1 MPLVLK
7 HSWKRREGRVGRGQ
21 RVALG
26 HYRLPRPQRSHTL
39 THAEFRAAGS
49 GGGEGVCFPPGPG
62 APHLVL
68 GEAELHDPLGHLR
81 GAPGQ
86 EGEGGPRPPRT
97 VGLEL
102 RPLGRPRP
110 HGPRA
115 RLHRRRPQA
124 AAVARPSGPTFPW
137 QPPLPGGGGSVHPVG
152 LQSRLPPAP
161 GGSAELVFAWLR
173 RRGGRLRD
181 EHRGTTLS
189 LLLGARVPARLLPRP
204 PPPDCLGVS
213 AGGGRSSSAPLG
225 SFRRGGAVASGSA
238 QLGRPLGPTHVG
250 RAGRRRRLP
259 LRAPGRRGAG
269 RPQRP
274 RAPRPLRY
282 GLGRGGGS
290 RAGRGGSWE
299 RLPACAL
306 PSQRRRAP
314 AARPGSLKSPPPA
327 AGRAAPEGLPAA
339 RILAVAL
346 RLGRMPRV
354 SFPWWV
360 SSFLPEK
367 PHFHGG
373 GFLR

>member
-1 MPLVLK
+1 MAGRLEQFTRMRRRPVMPLVLK

-86 EGEGGPRPPRT
+86 EGEGAPRPPRT

-137 QPPLPGGGGSVHPVG
+137 QPPLPGGGECAPCRPTKPPASRAWRLCGTSFCLAALSRGETEGRAPRHHPLPSAWCTRTRSAPAAPPSPRLLGCFRRRRPQLFGSARLFPPRRGCRLRLRAPRPPARPYPCRTCWPPPPAPASSPRPQGRRAAAAAPRPASPQVRARQGRGQPGWPRRVVG
-152 LQSRLPPAP
+152 AAPRLRASLPAAASAGSPAGVPEEPAP
-161 GGSAELVFAWLR
+161 GG
-173 RRGGRLRD
+173 G
-181 EHRGTTLS
+181 
-189 LLLGARVPARLLPRP
+189 
-204 PPPDCLGVS
+204 
-213 AGGGRSSSAPLG
+213 AGGA
-225 SFRRGGAVASGSA
+225 
-238 QLGRPLGPTHVG
+238 
-250 RAGRRRRLP
+250 
-259 LRAPGRRGAG
+259 
-269 RPQRP
+269 
-274 RAPRPLRY
+274 
-282 GLGRGGGS
+282 
-290 RAGRGGSWE
+290 
-299 RLPACAL
+299 
-306 PSQRRRAP
+306 
-314 AARPGSLKSPPPA
+314 
-327 AGRAAPEGLPAA
+327 
-339 RILAVAL
+339 
-346 RLGRMPRV
+346 
-354 SFPWWV
+354 
-360 SSFLPEK
+360 
-367 PHFHGG
+367 
-373 GFLR
+373 

>member
-1 MPLVLK
+1 MLPARAG
-7 HSWKRREGRVGRGQ
+7 SPAPRTGGSRAARPTRPPPRRSRPGRG
-21 RVALG
+21 RRTAAPP
-26 HYRLPRPQRSHTL
+26 HRR
-39 THAEFRAAGS
+39 ARAAATR
-49 GGGEGVCFPPGPG
+49 P
-62 APHLVL
+62 AP
-68 GEAELHDPLGHLR
+68 APR
-81 GAPGQ
+81 APGSA
-86 EGEGGPRPPRT
+86 PSAPSP
-97 VGLEL
+97 
-102 RPLGRPRP
+102 GRRGSASFWAHVPM
-110 HGPRA
+110 A
-115 RLHRRRPQA
+115 TA
-124 AAVARPSGPTFPW
+124 SSW
-137 QPPLPGGGGSVHPVG
+137 GGGSVHPVG